1 MIAYHGLGVEI
12 TVVFVENANNSAA
25 WPERLGNRTV
35 VPHSVFNIAKG
46 EGERFQVGGWMLK

>member
-25 WPERLGNRTV
+25 WPERLSNRTV

-46 EGERFQVGGWMLK
+46 EGERFQVGS